1 MKADNFL
8 TLLIIFLATFY
19 MEIKKVN
26 IKVEVARKLEIRV
39 TYCSKFIAVVF
50 NKFLLESG
58 K

>member
-1 MKADNFL
+1 MDFFFKIKTNAMK
-8 TLLIIFLATFY
+8 IIILS
-19 MEIKKVN
+19 EKVLS
-26 IKVEVARKLEIRV
+26 KVGVARKLGTRV